1 MEIKNLIPMVEYT
14 MSNMTQA
21 TTTLMISSLPE
32 REEAEAEDPP
42 IRYMALRNSCLPQT
56 RAEGT
61 QLDTG
66 EAGLCTNNMIPIR
79 IMIPTAISSRIT
91 CRPSLPPSRNI
102 FNKL

>member
-1 MEIKNLIPMVEYT
+1 
-14 MSNMTQA
+14 MSKMTKG

-42 IRYMALRNSCLPQT
+42 MRYMALRNSCLPQT

-66 EAGLCTNNMIPIR
+66 EADLCTNNMITIR

-91 CRPSLPPSRNI
+91 FRPSLPHSLNI
-102 FNKL
+102 CNQL

>member
-1 MEIKNLIPMVEYT
+1 
-14 MSNMTQA
+14 MSNM

-42 IRYMALRNSCLPQT
+42 IRYMAVRNSCLPQT

-61 QLDTG
+61 QPDTG

-91 CRPSLPPSRNI
+91 YRPSLPPSHNI
-102 FNKL
+102 CNQQ

>member
-1 MEIKNLIPMVEYT
+1 MVEYT

-42 IRYMALRNSCLPQT
+42 IRYMALRNLCLPLI
-56 RAEGT
+56 RAEAS

-66 EAGLCTNNMIPIR
+66 EASLFTNNMIPIR
-79 IMIPTAISSRIT
+79 IIIPTAITSRIT
-91 CRPSLPPSRNI
+91 YRPSLHHLRNI
-102 FNKL
+102 CNPM

>member
-1 MEIKNLIPMVEYT
+1 
-14 MSNMTQA
+14 MSKMTKG

-42 IRYMALRNSCLPQT
+42 MRYMALRNSCLPQT

-66 EAGLCTNNMIPIR
+66 EADLCTNNMITIR

-91 CRPSLPPSRNI
+91 FRPSLPHSRNI
-102 FNKL
+102 CNQL

>member
-1 MEIKNLIPMVEYT
+1 
-14 MSNMTQA
+14 MSNM
-21 TTTLMISSLPE
+21 TTTLMISSLLE
-32 REEAEAEDPP
+32 KEEAEAEDPP
-42 IRYMALRNSCLPQT
+42 IRYMAVRNSCLPQT

-91 CRPSLPPSRNI
+91 YRPSLPPSRNI
-102 FNKL
+102 CNQL

>member
-1 MEIKNLIPMVEYT
+1 
-14 MSNMTQA
+14 MTQA

-32 REEAEAEDPP
+32 RAEAEAEDPP
-42 IRYMALRNSCLPQT
+42 IRYMALRNSCLLRT

-91 CRPSLPPSRNI
+91 YRPSLPPSRNI
-102 FNKL
+102 CNKL

>member
-1 MEIKNLIPMVEYT
+1 MVEFT
-14 MSNMTQA
+14 MSNMTLG

-42 IRYMALRNSCLPQT
+42 IRYMAVRNSCLPQT

-79 IMIPTAISSRIT
+79 IMIISSRIT
-91 CRPSLPPSRNI
+91 YKPSLPPSRNI
-102 FNKL
+102 CNQL